1 MSIYYFNIIEDA
13 RSTKDYNKNGDGVV
27 DIIIAVFSIILF
39 FYLIVDKL
47 VDTDIRR
54 KNQILALENVNNS
67 VIIKVNKNTEAI
79 NLITKKIPQNTN
91 LNK

>member
-1 MSIYYFNIIEDA
+1 M
-13 RSTKDYNKNGDGVV
+13 
-27 DIIIAVFSIILF
+27 
-39 FYLIVDKL
+39 
-47 VDTDIRR
+47 RR

>member
-1 MSIYYFNIIEDA
+1 M
-13 RSTKDYNKNGDGVV
+13 
-27 DIIIAVFSIILF
+27 FSIILF

-47 VDTDIRR
+47 VDTDIKR

-79 NLITKKIPQNTN
+79 NLITKKISPNTN
-91 LNK
+91 QNK

>member
-1 MSIYYFNIIEDA
+1 M
-13 RSTKDYNKNGDGVV
+13 
-27 DIIIAVFSIILF
+27 FSIILF

-79 NLITKKIPQNTN
+79 NLITKKISPNTN
-91 LNK
+91 QNK